1 MEKPKTELTFQAKEK
16 YFHSFDLKSLTFN
29 VENETLVIEDAE
41 GIEKRV
47 TCLDLSEVEIFDMFI
62 RRKW

>member
-16 YFHSFDLKSLTFN
+16 YFYSFDLKSLTFN
-29 VENETLVIEDAE
+29 VENEALVIEDAE
-41 GIEKRV
+41 GIEKRI
-47 TCLDLSEVEIFDMFI
+47 TRLDLSEVEIFDMFI